1 MPTLEDVFLNVAA
14 EDNKQKSEED
24 EKQAIENDN
33 ILYNSNLREDYTKK
47 SKFVNDFKISM
58 KRRYLITIRDLKG
71 FLMEILLVVI

>member
-33 ILYNSNLREDYTKK
+33 IL
-47 SKFVNDFKISM
+47 
-58 KRRYLITIRDLKG
+58 
-71 FLMEILLVVI
+71 